1 MPQLCNFFA
10 CGVNFAR
17 VAGARCFCPL
27 CGQSFC
33 LLAGNMPFSR
43 KSYCE
48 AVFYI
53 SLRLFLR
60 INVYIIY
67 MCKNSQLFQLFF
79 AYISQGVLITF
90 KMCSIIKS
98 EKRQEEALLL
108 CKCKNTAYSASSLRR
123 KYQGCARGR
132 LCIKSASEAQ
142 AGLYINNKKTA
153 II

>member
-10 CGVNFAR
+10 CGVNFTR

-48 AVFYI
+48 AVFLI

-98 EKRQEEALLL
+98 EKRHEEAMLL
-108 CKCKNTAYSASSLRR
+108 CKCKKDGLFCLIFAEEISGL
-123 KYQGCARGR
+123 CARQF
-132 LCIKSASEAQ
+132 CIKNYE
-142 AGLYINNKKTA
+142 KCV
-153 II
+153 

>member
-1 MPQLCNFFA
+1 
-10 CGVNFAR
+10 
-17 VAGARCFCPL
+17 
-27 CGQSFC
+27 
-33 LLAGNMPFSR
+33 MPFSG

-48 AVFYI
+48 AVFLI

-98 EKRQEEALLL
+98 EKRQEEAMLL
-108 CKCKNTAYSASSLRR
+108 CK
-123 KYQGCARGR
+123 
-132 LCIKSASEAQ
+132 
-142 AGLYINNKKTA
+142 
-153 II
+153 